1 MRRVPHPLMVI
12 TTTTNKGDSA
22 GLLVSSFNT
31 VTLRPKPLVS
41 FNIRLPSSTYDA
53 ISSSGSFTA
62 TAIWSTET
70 ADAYIKR
77 MHAGSLQYQG
87 LDSQSQ
93 GPASVLSG
101 GLFKFDCE
109 WLREKSTEV
118 GDHVIMV
125 GRVLRHQSGPAMNES
140 KSPLVYVNGRYQST
154 SPAADFEL

>member
-1 MRRVPHPLMVI
+1 MVI
-12 TTTTNKGDSA
+12 TATTPKGGSA

-41 FNIRLPSSTYDA
+41 FNIKLPSSTYNA
-53 ISSSGSFTA
+53 IATSGKFNA

-70 ADAYIKR
+70 AESYIKR
-77 MHAGSLQYQG
+77 MHSESLQDQG

-93 GPASVLSG
+93 SSASVLSG

-109 WLREKSTEV
+109 WLKEKSTEV

-125 GRVLRHQSGPAMNES
+125 GRVLRYQPGHTTSES
-140 KSPLVYVNGRYQST
+140 KSPLIYVNGRYQPT
-154 SPAADFEL
+154 SSNPGFEL